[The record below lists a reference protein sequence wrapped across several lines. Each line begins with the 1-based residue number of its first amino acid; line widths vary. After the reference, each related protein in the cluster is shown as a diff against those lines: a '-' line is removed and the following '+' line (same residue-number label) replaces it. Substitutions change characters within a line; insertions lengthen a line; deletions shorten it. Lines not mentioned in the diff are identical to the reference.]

1 MKIIDLYNKKNI
13 DNEKKLLKTN
23 TSLVGIFSKDCI
35 HCNNMKSEWNNLKN
49 KLKKINN
56 KNSMMLSM
64 DYNLLNIFNM
74 KSLTNSIKGL
84 PTILILKNG
93 KKIKEYSG
101 DRTSNNMEKFFKKYI
116 RTKSKTNKFNK
127 IKKNNYTRK
136 L

>member
-127 IKKNNYTRK
+127 IKKNNKTRK